1 MKSLKSLYRIGP
13 GPSSSH
19 TIGPKLAAE
28 DFKKYCDDVISID
41 ITLFASFAL
50 TGYGHKTDAII
61 KNVLHEFK
69 TEVHIDITT
78 DVRHPNTVKFV
89 GHKKDGTSIT
99 RTYES
104 IGGGELICLED
115 DNVESKDVYPFKN
128 FNEIK
133 EYMEVNQ
140 IHSLAGFAY
149 KFEDNEI
156 KTYLKE
162 ILETM
167 FTSVEKG
174 LSTEG
179 KVQAGKKLFIDRVA
193 GKLYKDQLDAKEK
206 DKNMLIAA
214 FAYAVSEENA
224 SGGTLVTAPTCG
236 SAGVL
241 PAVLYYSYLEGKNEN
256 ELIDALAVAGI
267 VGNIFKENATI
278 SGAVGGCQAEIGVAV
293 CMASAALCYL
303 DNLSVEQVEYAA
315 ELAMEHQLGLTC
327 DPIDGYVA
335 IPCIE
340 RNAVGAVRALQSF
353 TFAKWISSNRKNVMS
368 LDDIVETMKI
378 TGDTLSTD
386 YKETSVGGISKIKNK

>member
-28 DFKKYCDDVISID
+28 DFLKHCDDVTSIEV
-41 ITLFASFAL
+41 TLYASFAL
-50 TGYGHKTDAII
+50 TGYGHRTDLII
-61 KNVLHEFK
+61 KNVLKDYPVKVNF
-69 TEVHIDITT
+69 DINTK
-78 DVRHPNTVKFV
+78 VKHPNTVKFV
-89 GHKKDGTSIT
+89 GTTSNGFIT

-104 IGGGELICLED
+104 IGGGELVCLED
-115 DNVESKDVYPFKN
+115 DSVESKDIYPFKN

-133 EYMEVNQ
+133 EYMSKNN
-140 IHSLAGFAY
+140 ISSIADFCF
-149 KFEDNEI
+149 KFEANDI
-156 KTYLKE
+156 KEYLGK

-167 FTSVEKG
+167 MSSVEKG

-179 KVQAGKKLFIDRVA
+179 KVQAGKKLFINRVA
-193 GKLYKDQLDAKEK
+193 GKLYQDQLNAKEK
-206 DKNMLIAA
+206 DKTMLIAS

-224 SGGTLVTAPTCG
+224 AGGELVTAPTCG

-241 PAVLYYSYLEGKNEN
+241 PAVLYYSYLEGKSQD
-256 ELIDALAVAGI
+256 ELIGALAAAGI

-278 SGAVGGCQAEIGVAV
+278 AGAVGGCQAEIGVAV
-293 CMASAALCYL
+293 CMAAAALCYL
-303 DNLSVEQVEYAA
+303 DNLSVEQIEYAA

-340 RNAVGAVRALQSF
+340 RNAVGAVRAVESY
-353 TFAKWISSNRKNVMS
+353 TFSKWISTNRKNVMS